1 MNGLPRTR
9 EMQTNTLDTS
19 ESLGNHD
26 GYLET
31 FGKNNNNNNNNN
43 TNTRLKIWTPD
54 SWMKSHKHMS
64 TINT

>member
-31 FGKNNNNNNNNN
+31 FGKKK
-43 TNTRLKIWTPD
+43 TKQQQ
-54 SWMKSHKHMS
+54 HKHKA
-64 TINT
+64 

>member
-31 FGKNNNNNNNNN
+31 FGKKKNK
-43 TNTRLKIWTPD
+43 TTTTQTQGLKSGLQTVG
-54 SWMKSHKHMS
+54 
-64 TINT
+64 